1 VLRSGSEGSGE
12 SPVPNPGDE
21 GLDQTRRTV
30 KVGRVSMNVFQGA
43 LIAGCIMAA
52 APAALAQATDNQM
65 AYGVTYIEVTPAAEA
80 QTADLLRRV
89 AAASRKEA
97 GNRRY
102 DVLQHTER
110 RNQFAIL
117 ESWNDVKAY
126 EAHGGGAAMK
136 QFRTELSPLRVGHYD
151 ERLDNSIDVGTPA
164 EAASKDAITVI
175 THVDVTGQFK
185 DDAIVMMKKLAADSR
200 REPGVERFDI
210 WQQSNRLNHFT
221 TVEVWK
227 DKPALDAHGLAAGT
241 REFREN
247 VGKMLGALY
256 DDRRYRTLE

>member
-1 VLRSGSEGSGE
+1 
-12 SPVPNPGDE
+12 
-21 GLDQTRRTV
+21 
-30 KVGRVSMNVFQGA
+30 MNVFQGA
-43 LIAGCIMAA
+43 LIAGCILAA
-52 APAALAQATDNQM
+52 APAALAQATDNQI
-65 AYGVTYIEVTPAAEA
+65 AYGVTYIEVTPVAEA

-164 EAASKDAITVI
+164 EAAS
-175 THVDVTGQFK
+175 
-185 DDAIVMMKKLAADSR
+185 
-200 REPGVERFDI
+200 
-210 WQQSNRLNHFT
+210 NRLNHFT